1 MSCDKLE
8 TFHLYFDKV
17 WKRQTWYG
25 GGLGWISPTYQVTC
39 PFDHVVLR
47 CHVTKYK
54 RYISFYKTFNNQT
67 WYSGYFGEGHM
78 TTKLSRVEV
87 LGWGLPATKL
97 YYHLITRS
105 CSKWKIQIFFIQNSG
120 TNKRFRG
127 ETYSKHDVT
136 KFC

>member
-54 RYISFYKTFNNQT
+54 RYISFHKTFKNQT
-67 WYSGYFGEGHM
+67 WYSGYFGEGQM
-78 TTKLSRVEV
+78 TSYDHQTFK
-87 LGWGLPATKL
+87 GWGFGLGAPNYQVILPFD
-97 YYHLITRS
+97 Y
-105 CSKWKIQIFFIQNSG
+105 KIM
-120 TNKRFRG
+120 
-127 ETYSKHDVT
+127 
-136 KFC
+136 